1 MTIQS
6 TRTTLPGVIKLAK
19 SDSPKDGNGGPGE
32 EGMGPAKTAPAINIV
47 ANAAIHKRDNVRIV
61 FILLS

>member
-1 MTIQS
+1 
-6 TRTTLPGVIKLAK
+6 VIKLAK

-47 ANAAIHKRDNVRIV
+47 ATAAIHKRDNVRIV